1 MIKASMI
8 MLMFISW
15 QCNANQTE
23 RYYQLKYCKGQTEV
37 VLSDKTRV
45 DCLTKYYAIEYDF
58 ARKWAEAI
66 GQSLHYASMTDKLP
80 NIALI
85 IESQADCRH
94 YVRLLNVV
102 RHYQLSISVNTINMT
117 CD

>member
-1 MIKASMI
+1 MTKAGLV
-8 MLMFISW
+8 MLMLIAV
-15 QCNANQTE
+15 QCNASQTE

-80 NIALI
+80 GIALI

-94 YVRLLNVV
+94 YTRLLNAI
-102 RHYQLSISVNTINMT
+102 RHYQLSITVNTINMD
-117 CD
+117 C